1 MGAANPAYSPVYS
14 EKKREVKGSS
24 RCSTWEEGAQQVY
37 CLGGGTSQS
46 LYYYTQQKENL
57 EMDTD
62 FKNSVICNEEE
73 LSGSH

>member
-1 MGAANPAYSPVYS
+1 MGAANPAYSRGYS
-14 EKKREVKGSS
+14 EKKREAKGSS
-24 RCSTWEEGAQQVY
+24 RCSIWEKGVQQVY
-37 CLGGGTSQS
+37 CLGGGTFPS

-62 FKNSVICNEEE
+62 VKNSMICNEEG